1 MFIKYSWQFHQHR
14 ELLDHQYHWMALD
27 RWRLENAQA
36 KAGGRQAG
44 QWWTGGGPVATLR
57 PAEASSSGAIKLL
70 TNPGGQVRF

>member
-1 MFIKYSWQFHQHR
+1 
-14 ELLDHQYHWMALD
+14 MALD

-70 TNPGGQVRF
+70 TNPGVPVCFEKKVPARATGLHGSF